1 MTTIEQKAVGLL
13 SAFERAGKIV
23 SRVTI
28 DGRKIEI
35 ELSNNPKQRD
45 EFDGIEMRHGKT

>member
-1 MTTIEQKAVGLL
+1 MTSIEQKAVGLL
-13 SAFERAGKIV
+13 SAFERAGKTV

-35 ELSNNPKQRD
+35 ELLEGSKQRD
-45 EFDGIEMRHGKT
+45 EFDGIEMCHGKT

>member
-13 SAFERAGKIV
+13 SAFERAGKKV

-35 ELSNNPKQRD
+35 VLSETEHLD